1 MPKIPA
7 VPGTLKRAYSQSR
20 LPKPRESYGNDLL
33 GFAADRWS
41 RINKAAEDLQALDD
55 YAVQR
60 RAYGGYNPEALN
72 EMKMSILAAR
82 ADAARD
88 FDRAFMPRHEAWFKE
103 MRKRNDRVSDLDDFQ
118 RAYNRQFIANPPFR
132 NMWPKDREYLRPFV
146 RPEYLERFDNYPYVN
161 PNDPDAIDELADVYE
176 YGYPEEMDRLSY
188 PGTERY
194 LETGIPEEGDLPRR
208 FVEEANES
216 MSQWYK
222 ANYRDP
228 RDYPSKNFKDYETLN
243 WDDYKY
249 YR

>member
-20 LPKPRESYGNDLL
+20 LPKPREVYGNDLL

-41 RINKAAEDLQALDD
+41 RINKVPEDLQALDD

-88 FDRAFMPRHEAWFKE
+88 FDRAFVPARKAWVDKTN
-103 MRKRNDRVSDLDDFQ
+103 KRRERLARLADFQ
-118 RAYNRQFIANPPFR
+118 KAYNRQFIADPPFR
-132 NMWPKDREYLRPFV
+132 AQWALDRGALRPFV
-146 RPEYLERFDNYPYVN
+146 RPKYLERFDNVS
-161 PNDPDAIDELADVYE
+161 PNDFGAIDELADVYE
-176 YGYPEEMDRLSY
+176 YGLPEAMDRMSY

-194 LETGIPEEGDLPRR
+194 LETGIPEEGSLPRK
-208 FVEEANES
+208 FVDEANDDLL
-216 MSQWYK
+216 QWYY
-222 ANYRDP
+222 ANRRLPD
-228 RDYPSKNFKDYETLN
+228 DYPSKDFRDYETLN

>member
-20 LPKPRESYGNDLL
+20 LPKPREAYGNDLL
-33 GFAADRWS
+33 GFAADRLS
-41 RINKAAEDLQALDD
+41 RINKVPEDLQTLDD

-60 RAYGGYNPEALN
+60 RAYGGYDPEALN

-88 FDRAFMPRHEAWFKE
+88 FDRTFGPAHNAWA
-103 MRKRNDRVSDLDDFQ
+103 KRMGERQRRLNELYNFQ
-118 RAYNRQFIANPPFR
+118 KAYNRQFVAVHPYNWSR
-132 NMWPKDREYLRPFV
+132 SDEESLRPFV
-146 RPEYLERFDNYPYVN
+146 RPEYRKRFEVIGSEL
-161 PNDPDAIDELADVYE
+161 PDIYE
-176 YGYPEEMDRLSY
+176 YGLPEEMYRLSY

-208 FVEEANES
+208 FVDEANEDLR
-216 MSQWYK
+216 QWYDV
-222 ANYRDP
+222 NSRDP
-228 RDYPSKNFKDYETLN
+228 VDYPSKNFKDYETLN
-243 WDDYKY
+243 WDDYLY

>member
-20 LPKPRESYGNDLL
+20 LPKSREAYGNDLL

-41 RINKAAEDLQALDD
+41 RINKSADDLQALDD

-88 FDRAFMPRHEAWFKE
+88 FDRTFGPRRAAWAE
-103 MRKRNDRVSDLDDFQ
+103 RMRKRNERVNSLDDFQ
-118 RAYNRQFIANPPFR
+118 RAYNRQFIAFPPYR
-132 NMWPKDREYLRPFV
+132 DQWARDRGALRQFV
-146 RPEYLERFDNYPYVN
+146 RPEYRERFDNVEPGN
-161 PNDPDAIDELADVYE
+161 SEAIDELGDVYE
-176 YGYPEEMDRLSY
+176 YGLPDEMASLSY
-188 PGTERY
+188 PGAERY
-194 LETGIPEEGDLPRR
+194 LETGIPEEGILARK
-208 FVEEANES
+208 FVEEANED
-216 MSQWYK
+216 MRQWFN

-228 RDYPSKNFKDYETLN
+228 SDYPSKDFRDYESLN
-243 WDDYKY
+243 WDDYQY

>member
-1 MPKIPA
+1 MPRIPA

-41 RINKAAEDLQALDD
+41 RINKVQDDLKALDD

-88 FDRAFMPRHEAWFKE
+88 FDRAFGPMREARVNA
-103 MRKRNDRVSDLDDFQ
+103 MRNRQDRIDKLHSFMD
-118 RAYNRQFIANPPFR
+118 AYNRQFVALPPFR
-132 NMWPKDREYLRPFV
+132 GKWPMDRENLRPFV
-146 RPEYLERFDNYPYVN
+146 RPEYREQFDNANTP
-161 PNDPDAIDELADVYE
+161 IDELADVYE
-176 YGYPEEMDRLSY
+176 YGLPEEMDRLSY

-194 LETGIPEEGDLPRR
+194 LEMGIPEEGNLLREDYYDARDALRDWHQ
-208 FVEEANES
+208 ANS
-216 MSQWYK
+216 RYPS
-222 ANYRDP
+222 
-228 RDYPSKNFKDYETLN
+228 DYPSKDFGDYETLN
-243 WDDYKY
+243 WDNYKY

>member
-33 GFAADRWS
+33 GFAADRWG
-41 RINKAAEDLQALDD
+41 RINKTAEDLKALDD

-88 FDRAFMPRHEAWFKE
+88 FDRTFGPMRRTWVNE
-103 MRKRNDRVSDLDDFQ
+103 MSKRQGRLAELNKFQ
-118 RAYNRQFIANPPFR
+118 QAYNRQFIADPPFR
-132 NMWPKDREYLRPFV
+132 NQWPMDRGGLRPFV
-146 RPEYLERFDNYPYVN
+146 RPEYLERFDNVS
-161 PNDPDAIDELADVYE
+161 PNDFGAIGELADVYE
-176 YGYPEEMDRLSY
+176 YGLPEEMDRLSY
-188 PGTERY
+188 PGTEMY
-194 LETGIPEEGDLPRR
+194 LETGIPEEGDLPRS
-208 FVEEANES
+208 FVDEANEDLRS
-216 MSQWYK
+216 WYN
-222 ANYRDP
+222 ANWREP
-228 RDYPSKNFKDYETLN
+228 SDYPSRNFRDYETLN
-243 WDDYKY
+243 WDDQQY

>member
-1 MPKIPA
+1 MPKVPA

-20 LPKPRESYGNDLL
+20 LPKSREAYGNDLL
-33 GFAADRWS
+33 GFAADRWG
-41 RINKAAEDLQALDD
+41 RINKTAEDLQALDD

-88 FDRAFMPRHEAWFKE
+88 FDRAFVPAREAWVDKTN
-103 MRKRNDRVSDLDDFQ
+103 KRRERLGRLADFQ
-118 RAYNRQFIANPPFR
+118 KAYNRQFIANPPYR
-132 NMWPKDREYLRPFV
+132 KEWPLDREALRPFV
-146 RPEYLERFDNYPYVN
+146 RPQYLEQFDKVS
-161 PNDPDAIDELADVYE
+161 PNDDYAIDDLADVYE

-208 FVEEANES
+208 FVDEANDDLRL
-216 MSQWYK
+216 WYY
-222 ANYRDP
+222 ANRRHP
-228 RDYPSKNFKDYETLN
+228 SDYPSKDFKDYESLN

>member
-20 LPKPRESYGNDLL
+20 LPKPREYYGNDLL

-41 RINKAAEDLQALDD
+41 RINKVPEDLQALDD

-60 RAYGGYNPEALN
+60 RAYGGYSPEALN

-88 FDRAFMPRHEAWFKE
+88 FDRG
-103 MRKRNDRVSDLDDFQ
+103 DRGLVPLS
-118 RAYNRQFIANPPFR
+118 
-132 NMWPKDREYLRPFV
+132 
-146 RPEYLERFDNYPYVN
+146 
-161 PNDPDAIDELADVYE
+161 ELADVYD
-176 YGYPEEMDRLSY
+176 YSIPFEMDELSY
-188 PGTERY
+188 PGTGMY
-194 LETGIPEEGDLPRR
+194 LDTGIPEEGDLPRR
-208 FVEEANES
+208 FVDEANDDLRT
-216 MSQWYK
+216 WYY
-222 ANYRDP
+222 ANERP
-228 RDYPSKNFKDYETLN
+228 RGIPSKNFKDYETLD

>member
-7 VPGTLKRAYSQSR
+7 VPGALKRAYSQSR
-20 LPKPRESYGNDLL
+20 LPKPREAYGNDLL

-41 RINKAAEDLQALDD
+41 RINKVPEDLQALDD

-88 FDRAFMPRHEAWFKE
+88 FDRTFGPAHKAWFKE
-103 MRKRNDRVSDLDDFQ
+103 MRKRQDRLDKLYNFQ
-118 RAYNRQFIANPPFR
+118 TAYNRQFIAEKPYWMDWEQDKKR
-132 NMWPKDREYLRPFV
+132 LRPFV
-146 RPEYLERFDNYPYVN
+146 RPQYLERFDDSGIG
-161 PNDPDAIDELADVYE
+161 NDEIADVYE
-176 YGYPEEMDRLSY
+176 YGLPEEMDRLSY

-194 LETGIPEEGDLPRR
+194 LETGIPEEGSLPRK
-208 FVEEANES
+208 FVEEANEDLR
-216 MSQWYK
+216 QWHR

-228 RDYPSKNFKDYETLN
+228 DDYPSKNFRDYESLN
-243 WDDYKY
+243 WDDYQY

>member
-20 LPKPRESYGNDLL
+20 LPKPREAYGNDLL

-41 RINKAAEDLQALDD
+41 RINKVPEDLQALDD
-55 YAVQR
+55 YAVR
-60 RAYGGYNPEALN
+60 ARAYGGYNPEALN
-72 EMKMSILAAR
+72 EMRMSILAAR

-88 FDRAFMPRHEAWFKE
+88 FDRTFVHMHEAQVNRNRKE
-103 MRKRNDRVSDLDDFQ
+103 QERLDKLYAFQ
-118 RAYNRQFIANPPFR
+118 KAYNRQFIANPPYGR
-132 NMWPKDREYLRPFV
+132 ETWLDDRKHLKPFV
-146 RPEYLERFDNYPYVN
+146 RPKYSELFDKAYKGLIPVTDL
-161 PNDPDAIDELADVYE
+161 PDVYE
-176 YGYPEEMDRLSY
+176 YGLPEEMYRLSY

-208 FVEEANES
+208 FVDEANDDLRT
-216 MSQWYK
+216 WYY
-222 ANYRDP
+222 ANERP
-228 RDYPSKNFKDYETLN
+228 RGIPSKNFKDYETLN

>member
-1 MPKIPA
+1 MPRVPA

-20 LPKPRESYGNDLL
+20 LPKSREAYGNDLL
-33 GFAADRWS
+33 GFAADRWG
-41 RINKAAEDLQALDD
+41 RINKTAEDLQALDD

-88 FDRAFMPRHEAWFKE
+88 FDRAFGPMRDARVGE
-103 MRKRNDRVSDLDDFQ
+103 MRKRQDRIDKLHSFMN
-118 RAYNRQFIANPPFR
+118 AYNRQFVTLPPFR
-132 NMWPKDREYLRPFV
+132 DKWPMDRENLRPFV
-146 RPEYLERFDNYPYVN
+146 RPQHLEQFDNANTP
-161 PNDPDAIDELADVYE
+161 IDELGDVYE
-176 YGYPEEMDRLSY
+176 YGLPEEMDRLSY

-194 LETGIPEEGDLPRR
+194 LEMGIPEEGNLLREDYYDARDALWDWRQ
-208 FVEEANES
+208 ANVRHPS
-216 MSQWYK
+216 
-222 ANYRDP
+222 
-228 RDYPSKNFKDYETLN
+228 DYPSKDFKDYESLN

>member
-55 YAVQR
+55 YAMQR

-88 FDRAFMPRHEAWFKE
+88 FDRTFGPMREARVNE
-103 MRKRNDRVSDLDDFQ
+103 MRKRNKRVNDLYDFQ
-118 RAYNRQFIANPPFR
+118 TAYNRQFIAEPPFQNEWAR
-132 NMWPKDREYLRPFV
+132 DREYLRPFV
-146 RPEYLERFDNYPYVN
+146 NPKYLERFDNVKI
-161 PNDPDAIDELADVYE
+161 PDDRDVYELADVYE
-176 YGYPEEMDRLSY
+176 YGLPEEMYRLSY

-194 LETGIPEEGDLPRR
+194 LGTGIPEGIFSRQ
-208 FVEEANES
+208 FVDEANEDLRS
-216 MSQWYK
+216 WYN
-222 ANYRDP
+222 ANCRDP
-228 RDYPSKNFKDYETLN
+228 SDYPSRNFRDYETLN
-243 WDDYKY
+243 WDNYKY

>member
-41 RINKAAEDLQALDD
+41 RINKVQDDLQALDD

-88 FDRAFMPRHEAWFKE
+88 FDRTFGPRQAAWLKMMSERNQRVNDLYAFQK
-103 MRKRNDRVSDLDDFQ
+103 
-118 RAYNRQFIANPPFR
+118 AYNRQFIANPPYR
-132 NMWPKDREYLRPFV
+132 EGWALDRGALKELA
-146 RPEYLERFDNYPYVN
+146 RPEYRGKFDGAYPPVG
-161 PNDPDAIDELADVYE
+161 DLSEAYE
-176 YGYPEEMDRLSY
+176 YGYPDEMYSLSY

-194 LETGIPEEGDLPRR
+194 LETGIPEEGDLPRK
-208 FVEEANES
+208 FVDEANDDLQ
-216 MSQWYK
+216 QWYY
-222 ANYRDP
+222 ANRRNTDK
-228 RDYPSKNFKDYETLN
+228 YPSKDFRDYESLN
-243 WDDYKY
+243 WNDYQY

>member
-1 MPKIPA
+1 MPKIPT

-41 RINKAAEDLQALDD
+41 RINKAQDDLQALDD

-88 FDRAFMPRHEAWFKE
+88 FDKAFGPAHLDWVDKTNER
-103 MRKRNDRVSDLDDFQ
+103 RKRLAELANFQ
-118 RAYNRQFIANPPFR
+118 KAYNRQFIANPPFR
-132 NMWPKDREYLRPFV
+132 HQWALDRGDLRPFV
-146 RPEYLERFDNYPYVN
+146 RPQYLKLFDNVN
-161 PNDPDAIDELADVYE
+161 PNNDYVIDDLIDVYE
-176 YGYPEEMDRLSY
+176 YGLPEEMNGLSY

-194 LETGIPEEGDLPRR
+194 LETGIPGERDLPRE
-208 FVEEANES
+208 FIDEANGDLRR
-216 MSQWYK
+216 WYYE
-222 ANYRDP
+222 NRRFPD
-228 RDYPSKNFKDYETLN
+228 DYPSKNFKDYETLN
-243 WDDYKY
+243 WDDYQY

>member
-20 LPKPRESYGNDLL
+20 LPKSRESYGNDLL

-41 RINKAAEDLQALDD
+41 RINKVPEDLQALDD

-60 RAYGGYNPEALN
+60 RAYGGYDPEALN

-88 FDRAFMPRHEAWFKE
+88 FDRTFGPMHEA
-103 MRKRNDRVSDLDDFQ
+103 RVNRNRQEQERLDRLYAFQ
-118 RAYNRQFIANPPFR
+118 RAYNRQFISKSPY
-132 NMWPKDREYLRPFV
+132 WPDLENDKKMLRPFI
-146 RPEYLERFDNYPYVN
+146 RPEYLERFDSGRVPAVDDYS
-161 PNDPDAIDELADVYE
+161 DAFE
-176 YGYPEEMDRLSY
+176 YGLPEEMDRLSY

-194 LETGIPEEGDLPRR
+194 LETGIPEEGSLPRK
-208 FVEEANES
+208 FVDEANGDLRR
-216 MSQWYK
+216 WYDE
-222 ANYRDP
+222 NRRFPD
-228 RDYPSKNFKDYETLN
+228 DYPSKNFRDYETLN